1 MDKPELSDEEY
12 DKKLRELIDLEEKYP
27 EFLKIDSPSQRVGG
41 EPLKSFTQVRH
52 RTAMLSLGNAFN
64 AEELRDFNRRVV
76 SGLGGEKV
84 EYMVELKIDGL
95 AISLTYQ
102 NGSFFQG
109 ATRGDGEVGED
120 ITQNLKTIQAIPL
133 TLKDKLSQLDVRGE
147 AYLPKKEFARIN
159 EEREE
164 QGLQL
169 FANPR
174 NAAAGS
180 LRQLDPKIAAARKLS
195 AFIYGLGYV
204 EGRKIATHSEA
215 LEFLGEQGFKVN
227 SQSWLCG
234 SIEEVIAITEEW
246 ADKKHSLP
254 YEIDGLVIKVNDY
267 SQQERLGFTAKSPRW
282 AIAYK
287 FPAEKAMSRVKD
299 IFVNVGRTGVLTPN
313 AVLAPVR
320 LAGTTVSRA
329 TLHNEDFISE
339 KDIRIGD
346 YVWVHKAGDII
357 PEVLGVI
364 REKRTGEEHKY
375 QMPKQCPECESEVF
389 KLPGEVA
396 LRCLNQTCPALRR
409 ESIIHFVSR
418 DAMNIEGLGP
428 AVVAQLLVEGLIQDP
443 ADLYY
448 LDFQEMIKLERMGE
462 KSAQKLLAS
471 VEKSKSN
478 NLGQLIFAL
487 GIRHVGNKA
496 GKVLAQTFGSLDA
509 LKVAKHEDLIN
520 IPEIGPKIA
529 ESIVNF
535 FEDPQN
541 LEIISKL
548 QQAGVD
554 PKVTRQVEGNL
565 PLSGK
570 TFVLT
575 GTLTQFTR
583 KEAEEKIEALGG
595 ATSGTV
601 SKNTDYLV
609 AGEKAGSKL
618 AKAEKLGVAIISEE
632 ELIAILQ
639 SGGAR

>member
-1 MDKPELSDEEY
+1 M
-12 DKKLRELIDLEEKYP
+12 
-27 EFLKIDSPSQRVGG
+27 
-41 EPLKSFTQVRH
+41 
-52 RTAMLSLGNAFN
+52 
-64 AEELRDFNRRVV
+64 
-76 SGLGGEKV
+76 
-84 EYMVELKIDGL
+84 

-133 TLKDKLSQLDVRGE
+133 TLKDELAQLEVRGE

-204 EGRKIATHSEA
+204 EGRKIATHGEA

-287 FPAEKAMSRVKD
+287 FPAEKAMSRVTD

-313 AVLAPVR
+313 AVLEPVR

-428 AVVAQLLVEGLIQDP
+428 AVVAQLLAEGLIQDP

-448 LDFQEMIKLERMGE
+448 LDFQELIKLERMGG

-478 NLGQLIFAL
+478 GLGQLIFAL

-509 LKVAKHEDLIN
+509 LKGAKHEDLVN

-529 ESIVNF
+529 ESIVKF

-548 QQAGVD
+548 HQAGVD

-575 GTLTQFTR
+575 GTLTQLTR

-595 ATSGTV
+595 TTSGSV

-618 AKAEKLGVAIISEE
+618 AKAEKLGVPVLTEE
-632 ELIAILQ
+632 ELMEILQ
-639 SGGAR
+639 SDGSRQS